1 MWLRYAHARC
11 TRCACKVA
19 TFALDSSE
27 AWCLPCCLPPLPL
40 HHTPLHPPPPPPPPP
55 TPISDE
61 TITLSWAALVIVALF
76 YLDDFLAKMRPAVK
90 AFVAEEKGTA
100 VFLAP
105 LLAGIAALAFP
116 LYSSRWVCRVHDV
129 VVRTCACACA

>member
-1 MWLRYAHARC
+1 
-11 TRCACKVA
+11 V
-19 TFALDSSE
+19 
-27 AWCLPCCLPPLPL
+27 CLPCCLPPLTL
-40 HHTPLHPPPPPPPPP
+40 HHTPLQPPPPP
-55 TPISDE
+55 TPIRDE

-116 LYSSRWVCRVHDV
+116 LYSSRWVLRVHDSLV
-129 VVRTCACACA
+129 CTCACACA

>member
-1 MWLRYAHARC
+1 M
-11 TRCACKVA
+11 
-19 TFALDSSE
+19 
-27 AWCLPCCLPPLPL
+27 
-40 HHTPLHPPPPPPPPP
+40 
-55 TPISDE
+55 
-61 TITLSWAALVIVALF
+61 F

-116 LYSSRWVCRVHDV
+116 LYSSRWVCSPR
-129 VVRTCACACA
+129 A